1 MWRTIALVL
10 SILVLVVSGVL
21 GLYNGITEQ
30 GAGETVLQQSVRVGV
45 LLYGALGLV
54 SAYGLFRRRR
64 WSLWTA
70 IAWAVA
76 IVYVPGVAVMAYAGE
91 EAPIGSA
98 IAASGSAALIA
109 LGVIWTANTMTKPD
123 RGLAT
128 RT

>member
-10 SILVLVVSGVL
+10 SVLVLVVSGAL

-30 GAGETVLQQSVRVGV
+30 GAGETMLQQSVRVGV

-64 WSLWTA
+64 WSFRTV

-91 EAPIGSA
+91 AAPIGSA

-123 RGLAT
+123 RAVAT